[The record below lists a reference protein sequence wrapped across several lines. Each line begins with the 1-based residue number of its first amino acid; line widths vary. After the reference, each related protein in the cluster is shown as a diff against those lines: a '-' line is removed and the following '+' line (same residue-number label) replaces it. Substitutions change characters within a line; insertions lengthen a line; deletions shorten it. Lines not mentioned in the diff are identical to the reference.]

1 MQLAVVG
8 INHNTAPVEIREKLS
23 LDDSQLKDEYELILG
38 NERIYEA
45 LIISTCNRVEYY
57 IVTDDFLCNVE
68 SVINRFAER
77 IGEDVY
83 EIKKYIYIYCGN
95 EALKHLFKVA
105 CGLDSLVLGEPQ
117 ILGQVKDAFD
127 KAKMY
132 GRYDTYLKQ
141 LEQYT
146 LKTAKKVRTH
156 TGISENPVSVS
167 YAAVELAKKIFG
179 DLKNNIALIIGAGEM
194 CELAAK
200 HLVTSNIKKIYVT
213 NRTFSRA
220 EILAEEINGEA
231 IPFDNFYNKLNEVDI
246 VISSTGAPTYILTYE
261 QVKSVMKQRKYS
273 PMFFI
278 DIAVPRDIDPE
289 IERLDNVYVYD
300 IDDLKEVVEANKR
313 ERQKEAAKALKYI
326 EQSVE
331 DFNRWLKSLNIVPVI
346 KLIRSTFEDLKE
358 SELERF
364 FKKNKIEDEAL
375 KKQIS
380 YLLTSYMNKVLHN
393 PLNVLKSKSADNA
406 KYTIAEA
413 AEILFKL
420 KE

>member
-8 INHNTAPVEIREKLS
+8 VNHNTAPVEIREKLA
-23 LDDSQLKDEYELILG
+23 LDDEQLKNEYNLILS
-38 NERIYEA
+38 NDRIYEA

-68 SVINRFAER
+68 SVINRLAER
-77 IGEDVY
+77 IEEQVY
-83 EIKKYIYIYCGN
+83 EVRKYIYIYCGN

-117 ILGQVKDAFD
+117 ILGQVKDAFE
-127 KAKMY
+127 KAKVY
-132 GRYDTYLKQ
+132 GKYDTFLKH
-141 LEQYT
+141 LEQVT

-179 DLKNNIALIIGAGEM
+179 ELNNNTALIIGAGEM

-213 NRTFSRA
+213 NRTYSRA
-220 EILAEEINGEA
+220 EALAEEVGGEA
-231 IPFDNFYNKLNEVDI
+231 IFFDKFYTKLSDVDI
-246 VISSTGAPTYILTYE
+246 VISSTGAPTYILTYD
-261 QVKSVMKQRKYS
+261 QVKSVMKQRKFS

-326 EQSVE
+326 EHSVE
-331 DFNRWLKSLNIVPVI
+331 DFNKWLESLKIVPTI
-346 KLIRSTFEDLKE
+346 KLIRSTFEDIKDA
-358 SELERF
+358 ELDKF
-364 FKKNKIEDEAL
+364 FRKNKIEDENL

-380 YLLTSYMNKVLHN
+380 YLLASYMNKVLHN
-393 PLNVLKSKSADNA
+393 PLNVLKSRSTENR
-406 KYTIAEA
+406 KYTLAEA